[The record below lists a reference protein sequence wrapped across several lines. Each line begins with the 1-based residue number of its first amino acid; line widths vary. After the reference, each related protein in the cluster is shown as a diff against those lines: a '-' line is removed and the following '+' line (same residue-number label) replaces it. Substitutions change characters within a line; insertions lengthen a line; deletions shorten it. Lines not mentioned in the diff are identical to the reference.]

1 MQPHPSA
8 FGAYV
13 REAREQAKLSMR
25 EVANKLGV
33 SHVYLG
39 EVERGVRGPMDQK
52 HWPVLMETIPGV
64 TKRNLAD
71 TAKLSR
77 PYRFKIPENRPKYKD
92 LTLAFARRIED
103 ADLSDEE
110 IENMLVMLG
119 RNKGEEDE

>member
-1 MQPHPSA
+1 MQSHPSA

-13 REAREQAKLSMR
+13 REAREQAKFSLR
-25 EVANKLGV
+25 QVANKLGV

-52 HWPVLMETIPGV
+52 HWPILMKTIPGI
-64 TKRNLAD
+64 TKQNLVD

-77 PYRFKIPENRPKYKD
+77 PYRFKIPEGQPKYKD

-103 ADLSDEE
+103 ADLSDSE
-110 IENMLVMLG
+110 IENMLKMLRG
-119 RNKGEEDE
+119 DKGDEDE

>member
-13 REAREQAKLSMR
+13 REMR
-25 EVANKLGV
+25 EKARRSLREIANQLNV

-39 EVERGVRGPMDQK
+39 EVERGVRGPMDKK
-52 HWPVLMETIPGV
+52 HWPKLMKAIPGL
-64 TKRNLAD
+64 TEQNLAD

-77 PYRFKIPENRPKYKD
+77 PYRFNIPEDRPKYKD

-103 ADLSDEE
+103 ADLSDRE
-110 IENMLVMLG
+110 IERMLSML
-119 RNKGEEDE
+119 RRKEEDEDE